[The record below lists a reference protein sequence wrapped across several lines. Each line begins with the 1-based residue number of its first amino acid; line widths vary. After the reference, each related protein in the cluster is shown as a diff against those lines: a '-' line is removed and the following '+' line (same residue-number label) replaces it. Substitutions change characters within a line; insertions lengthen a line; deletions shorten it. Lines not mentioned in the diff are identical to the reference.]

1 MEMQQVRYFVALAD
15 TLNFTRAAEQCNV
28 TQPVLTRAI
37 KALEDELGG
46 ELIRREGR
54 LSHLSELGQRM
65 LPLLRQCLD
74 SALSAKSLARSVAVG
89 ETPSLAIGMSRTVDA
104 ALLIGSLME
113 IYRVFPR
120 IQLKLR
126 RGTGKEIGQLL
137 KNGDIE
143 IAVAGPLGDG
153 WERLDAWPMFTESFD
168 VLVGAG
174 HELARRNEKC
184 VEIDVIRN
192 QQLLMQTGSEMA
204 NEELDKLGAKG
215 IRLANAHQVET
226 ELRLGGDA
234 GRESR
239 HRHRP
244 CQRAQISAL
253 RPPQPARSRS
263 APDGH
268 DLYGGGAAPFAGSGR
283 LAQSAARRRLG
294 VYAGQLARRL
304 ERDQKI
310 FDLHTP
316 AIIRIDIARH
326 HLAIRTDNEGR
337 GDGQDPRIV
346 ALINGDVPPSGGD

>member
-46 ELIRREGR
+46 ELICREGR

-153 WERLDAWPMFTESFD
+153 WERLDAWPMFTELFD

-226 ELRLGGDA
+226 DSDLAAMLDANLGIAIVPASALKSPRFARLNLPGVDLRRTVTIYTVA
-234 GRESR
+234 GRRRSPEAAALLNLL
-239 HRHRP
+239 
-244 CQRAQISAL
+244 RAADWAST
-253 RPPQPARSRS
+253 P
-263 APDGH
+263 
-268 DLYGGGAAPFAGSGR
+268 GS
-283 LAQSAARRRLG
+283 
-294 VYAGQLARRL
+294 
-304 ERDQKI
+304 
-310 FDLHTP
+310 
-316 AIIRIDIARH
+316 
-326 HLAIRTDNEGR
+326 
-337 GDGQDPRIV
+337 
-346 ALINGDVPPSGGD
+346 